1 MGKIRIGKGEIWL
14 LAAIVLVVLPSC
26 GMFKKWFGGSGSGS
40 SGDATGSG
48 EAASGQAVNQIV
60 GEIASVFPDEG
71 FVLIRRY
78 GGGKLPSD
86 AVFNTSGEGGR
97 TASIQ
102 PTGERSGRF
111 YAADVTAGE
120 PKPGDVVVARRL
132 PGGSGV
138 EAAPVPER
146 WNPGFEVP

>member
-1 MGKIRIGKGEIWL
+1 MGTAGIWL
-14 LAAIVLVVLPSC
+14 LAALMLLVLPSC
-26 GMFKKWFGGSGSGS
+26 GMFRKWFGGSGSGS
-40 SGDATGSG
+40 SGDATEEVTGP
-48 EAASGQAVNQIV
+48 AASQIV

-97 TASIQ
+97 TASIA

-132 PGGSGV
+132 PEGSGA

-146 WNPGFEVP
+146 WTPGFEVP